1 MMIMGGKAKVVKKA
15 VAAAIRSGSFS
26 LKRLMELF
34 ICENSAPVFS
44 AKLWSF

>member
-26 LKRLMELF
+26 LKRLTELF
-34 ICENSAPVFS
+34 IWESSATDFS
-44 AKLWSF
+44 AKL